1 MEVRMKTIINPAAA
15 VTRRILVNEGTAAPQ
30 RRVLDEEVAAKIE
43 AGKTR
48 AGRKAKRNKAPDGT
62 RPKPVD
68 NKSKR
73 SFVGIEP
80 GQLVMVR
87 GYRDTKWVVVSE
99 PSAKFQRRG
108 TGETVEVQSHTRK
121 VGKAVV
127 SVTLMGPDGVMIDV
141 PIGWCKPIYG

>member
-1 MEVRMKTIINPAAA
+1 MKKIINPAAA
-15 VTRRILVNEGTAAPQ
+15 PTRRILVEGEGTAPQ
-30 RRVLDEEVAAKIE
+30 RRVLDEATAQAIAARSTK
-43 AGKTR
+43 

-87 GYRDTKWVVVSE
+87 GYRDTKWVVISE
-99 PSAKFQRRG
+99 PSAKFRRRG
-108 TGETVEVQSHTRK
+108 TGETVEVHSHTRR

-127 SVTLMGPDGVMIDV
+127 SVTLMGPDGVIIEV

>member
-1 MEVRMKTIINPAAA
+1 MKKILSPVGAP
-15 VTRRILVNEGTAAPQ
+15 TRRMVANEEVAAPQ

-87 GYRDTKWVVVSE
+87 GYRDTKWIVTTP

-141 PIGWCKPIYG
+141 PIGWCKPVYG